1 MSTKKESTSE
11 KLVKRDIEALRENDE
26 QLASMKEE
34 VSTKKEKCCEQMT
47 CDCLPFSHL
56 QSESIEWDEET
67 FEDLWWGS
75 FDNDGEKN
83 SHEYDKMLS
92 YVKDAITTA
101 VANRELDVQAHMN
114 ESMNIWRA
122 NIIRQA
128 VAALYKELA
137 KKVEGLPNKYPDM
150 ESDDYDMGLQDMKR
164 SVLSIIK
171 H

>member
-1 MSTKKESTSE
+1 MSTKKERTSE

-92 YVKDAITTA
+92 YVKDAITTS
-101 VANRELDVQAHMN
+101 VAKRELEIAEDVEKLEAMKNDNQYL
-114 ESMNIWRA
+114 ID
-122 NIIRQA
+122 I
-128 VAALYKELA
+128 
-137 KKVEGLPNKYPDM
+137 KKVI
-150 ESDDYDMGLQDMKR
+150 
-164 SVLSIIK
+164 SIIK
-171 H
+171 N